1 MRDRTSFWNPFIT
14 ESTTISAATPSA
26 MPSIDVSEMN
36 EMKWLRR
43 LARVYRSPTR
53 SSYCTRASVPQAV
66 LNSKSDALLPVHSG
80 FFLRRESCSGDTPR
94 LRRDADREGTPQAQ
108 APDRGRSLAA
118 RALRSVFAAWL
129 GGRALHPARRRWGSQ
144 RAFLD

>member
-80 FFLRRESCSGDTPR
+80 FFLRRESRSR
-94 LRRDADREGTPQAQ
+94 ESARFRRDADREGKTEAQ
-108 APDRGRSLAA
+108 APYRAGSLAA
-118 RALRSVFAAWL
+118 RALRSVSAARL
-129 GGRALHPARRRWGSQ
+129 GGRALHPARRR
-144 RAFLD
+144 RCP